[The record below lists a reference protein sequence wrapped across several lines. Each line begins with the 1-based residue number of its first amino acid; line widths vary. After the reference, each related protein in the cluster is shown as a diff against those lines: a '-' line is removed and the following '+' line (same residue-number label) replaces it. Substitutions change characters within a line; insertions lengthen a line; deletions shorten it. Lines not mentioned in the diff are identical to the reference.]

1 MRPCATLRVRADLA
15 PVQVMRVIG
24 AFKLNPYEVLELN
37 WMPSATVTE
46 ADIRASLCR
55 ISRVTR

>member
-1 MRPCATLRVRADLA
+1 M
-15 PVQVMRVIG
+15 IG

-46 ADIRASLCR
+46 ADIRAPTLLSVPA
-55 ISRVTR
+55 SRDWGD